1 MTKNIHG
8 VISRIT
14 SGVCRFSCKKYNIFS
29 LLYFIFT
36 LCDRNLRYNA
46 NEMGFYKENFTKK
59 YEKLSVENCL
69 TISELHVSC
78 LYTEYWL
85 EECQI
90 YTEGKK
96 RYILGLV
103 EAECFERMSKM
114 AGDIIEN
121 VHGIN
126 FGDTS
131 LFLVYYKL
139 KEKEVYQDVFDLV
152 KATASFNKIDLQRS
166 SYVDYKKWIKIG
178 MVDTRARFIADFLE
192 KKDRIRLPP
201 DYQQLKNLNKD

>member
-1 MTKNIHG
+1 MPINDHG

-69 TISELHVSC
+69 SIYNLHVAGC
-78 LYTEYWL
+78 FTEYDL
-85 EECQI
+85 KECQI
-90 YTEGKK
+90 YTEDKK

-103 EAECFERMSKM
+103 EAECFEKM
-114 AGDIIEN
+114 LNMTGVPIEN
-121 VHGIN
+121 EYN
-126 FGDTS
+126 LDFGNRRV
-131 LFLVYYKL
+131 FLVNYKL
-139 KEKEVYQDVFDLV
+139 KEKDVYQDVFDFV
-152 KATASFNKIDLQRS
+152 KTTASFNKIDLQRS
-166 SYVDYKKWIKIG
+166 SYVDYKKLIKKTF
-178 MVDTRARFIADFLE
+178 VDTRARFIADFLE